1 MKAAVILWDDFQAE
15 DHARKGAAA
24 LKSFSGQGW
33 ETELWLVEE
42 IQERENPE
50 TCNNGIREA
59 DWIRQLPYDTVVMI
73 SGMGDPSFYPKQ
85 YKLEIQQMMQERGV
99 SVLLLTGT
107 EKGREIGAS
116 LAVLMD
122 KEFASSVTGIWL
134 QKDKILY
141 DRNVY
146 NCNLAGTFQQE
157 GFPFVATLDHNAY
170 EAEKENGCPQYIRT
184 CATAEKIPSF
194 DSCRMKLLPQSDQFA
209 QSKRILVSGRG
220 ASSAPVMA
228 DIQKLAVQMQAQT
241 GATRPV
247 VLEGRAPYSNMV
259 GMTGSLVNPELC
271 MAFGV
276 SGAAPFLVGIQGSR
290 VIVAVNQDEDA
301 AIFRNCDF
309 GVVDDAEAF
318 LKSFLQIVSE
328 KEHMHG

>member
-1 MKAAVILWDDFQAE
+1 MKAAVILWDGFQAE
-15 DHARKGAAA
+15 AYARKGAAA
-24 LKSFSGQGW
+24 LKSFAGQGW
-33 ETELWLVEE
+33 ETELWLAEA
-42 IQERENPE
+42 IQEENSE
-50 TCNNGIREA
+50 AWNYGIREA
-59 DWIRQLPYDTVVMI
+59 DWIRKLPYDAVVMI
-73 SGMGDPSFYPKQ
+73 GGMGDPVLYPKQ
-85 YKLEIQQMMQERGV
+85 YKLEIQRMMQERGV
-99 SVLLLTGT
+99 CVLLLAGT

-116 LAVLMD
+116 LAVLTD
-122 KEFASSVTGIWL
+122 GAFASCVTGLWL
-134 QKDKILY
+134 HKDQILY
-141 DRNVY
+141 DRSVY
-146 NCNLAGTFQQE
+146 NCNLIGTFQQT
-157 GFPFVATLDHNAY
+157 GFPFVATLDQNAY
-170 EAEKENGCPQYIRT
+170 EAVEENGCPQYIRT
-184 CATAEKIPSF
+184 CAATEKIPSF
-194 DSCRMKLLPQSDQFA
+194 DSCRMKPLPQSDQFA
-209 QSKRILVSGRG
+209 QAKRILVSGRG

-228 DIQKLAVQMQAQT
+228 DIQKLAQHLHAQT

-259 GMTGSLVNPELC
+259 GMTGSVVNPELC

-276 SGAAPFLVGIQGSR
+276 SGAAPFLVGVQGSQ